1 MHPHARAL
9 SSCLRS
15 TLPQSSAPRGC
26 RRSMPCPFTLFQLV
40 SISSALRHSPCP
52 AMPCRGA
59 HEREREGHT
68 RGTRE
73 REGGR
78 GRGGAGNRLLRYG
91 RRWSSENCRRCSC
104 HRRRL
109 DRRARREHSHLA
121 RAEPSQP
128 VERLELR
135 AHRPSA
141 PACDERESA
150 RARGSTR
157 EAAHEKER
165 EQEAARERGSARGFL
180 HEVLVQ
186 ALAFVLELVE
196 RRARRVEAR
205 EHGRERGRAGERK
218 HGQRAARARRHE
230 RERGAAG
237 GRERSLCLGFLSRRL
252 LLFWGLLSTS
262 VAGSLVSR
270 LSSVKGVTCG
280 FSWAGSIARAANT
293 RRLRSRMM
301 SGTEWSGLQ
310 GWCTMCRAAW
320 QAARWAR
327 AREREG
333 GGRGGRRRL
342 AGSEPHRRAAR
353 RSVGPAGAA
362 KGGGCIFEK
371 T

>member
-1 MHPHARAL
+1 
-9 SSCLRS
+9 
-15 TLPQSSAPRGC
+15 
-26 RRSMPCPFTLFQLV
+26 MPCSRTRFQLV
-40 SISSALRHSPCP
+40 SVSSALRHSPCP

-91 RRWSSENCRRCSC
+91 RRWSSDNCRRCSC

-128 VERLELR
+128 VERPPALELR
-135 AHRPSA
+135 AHRPST

-218 HGQRAARARRHE
+218 HGQRAARARQHDRE
-230 RERGAAG
+230 REAAG
-237 GRERSLCLGFLSRRL
+237 ESEHGLSLGFLVEAPP
-252 LLFWGLLSTS
+252 FVGL
-262 VAGSLVSR
+262 VVQE
-270 LSSVKGVTCG
+270 
-280 FSWAGSIARAANT
+280 F
-293 RRLRSRMM
+293 
-301 SGTEWSGLQ
+301 
-310 GWCTMCRAAW
+310 
-320 QAARWAR
+320 
-327 AREREG
+327 
-333 GGRGGRRRL
+333 GRRVL
-342 AGSEPHRRAAR
+342 GVALVEGVEGVAC
-353 RSVGPAGAA
+353 GL
-362 KGGGCIFEK
+362 F
-371 T
+371 

>member
-1 MHPHARAL
+1 MPPHARAL

-15 TLPQSSAPRGC
+15 TLLQSSAPHGC
-26 RRSMPCPFTLFQLV
+26 RRSMPCPCTLFQLV

-157 EAAHEKER
+157 EAAHERER
-165 EQEAARERGSARGFL
+165 APEAARER
-180 HEVLVQ
+180 E
-186 ALAFVLELVE
+186 
-196 RRARRVEAR
+196 RARIFCTRFLF
-205 EHGRERGRAGERK
+205 RGPLF
-218 HGQRAARARRHE
+218 
-230 RERGAAG
+230 
-237 GRERSLCLGFLSRRL
+237 RS
-252 LLFWGLLSTS
+252 
-262 VAGSLVSR
+262 
-270 LSSVKGVTCG
+270 
-280 FSWAGSIARAANT
+280 
-293 RRLRSRMM
+293 
-301 SGTEWSGLQ
+301 
-310 GWCTMCRAAW
+310 
-320 QAARWAR
+320 
-327 AREREG
+327 
-333 GGRGGRRRL
+333 
-342 AGSEPHRRAAR
+342 
-353 RSVGPAGAA
+353 
-362 KGGGCIFEK
+362 
-371 T
+371 

>member
-1 MHPHARAL
+1 
-9 SSCLRS
+9 
-15 TLPQSSAPRGC
+15 
-26 RRSMPCPFTLFQLV
+26 
-40 SISSALRHSPCP
+40 
-52 AMPCRGA
+52 MPCRGA

-310 GWCTMCRAAW
+310 GRRKMVHHVQGSMAGGAVG
-320 QAARWAR
+320 AR
-327 AREREG
+327 AREG

-371 T
+371 TSLHFTSLHFTS